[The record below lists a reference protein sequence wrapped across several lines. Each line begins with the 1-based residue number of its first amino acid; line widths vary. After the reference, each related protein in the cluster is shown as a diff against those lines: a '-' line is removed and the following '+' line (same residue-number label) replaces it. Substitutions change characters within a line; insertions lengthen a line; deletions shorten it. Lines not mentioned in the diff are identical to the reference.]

1 MTTPTEISARIIE
14 SILARRLVPGARL
27 GEQQLATVFGC
38 SRTLVR
44 EALTALAVRG
54 IVVVSARRGWFV
66 VELSKEE
73 AREAFEARLVIETG
87 LLRRRRP
94 DAAALR
100 RLREHLARQRAALDA
115 SDPGA
120 RSFLLGDF
128 HVCLAECLGN
138 GILAESL
145 RDLTARTT
153 LVAMRLQ
160 SAHDAHRSCR
170 EHAAIVEALE
180 AGDMP
185 LAESRMA
192 HHLETWETK
201 LPMPVETD
209 PVEQLRQALRPVDQM
224 ASNLHTSLPTQVRT
238 SHSKRHVPFGAT
250 R

>member
-1 MTTPTEISARIIE
+1 MTSPTDISARILE
-14 SILARRLVPGARL
+14 SILARRLLPGARL
-27 GEQQLATVFGC
+27 GEQQLATVFDC

-94 DAAALR
+94 DAADLR
-100 RLREHLARQRAALDA
+100 RLREHVGRQFAALDD

-128 HVCLAECLGN
+128 HVCLAQSLGN
-138 GILAESL
+138 GILAQAL

-153 LVAMRLQ
+153 LVAMRFQ
-160 SAHDAHRSCR
+160 SAHDARRSCE
-170 EHAAIVEALE
+170 EHASIVEALQ

-192 HHLETWETK
+192 HHLDTWEAK

-224 ASNLHTSLPTQVRT
+224 ASNLHTRMPTPVRP
-238 SHSKRHVPFGAT
+238 SQSKRHAPFGT
-250 R
+250 TP